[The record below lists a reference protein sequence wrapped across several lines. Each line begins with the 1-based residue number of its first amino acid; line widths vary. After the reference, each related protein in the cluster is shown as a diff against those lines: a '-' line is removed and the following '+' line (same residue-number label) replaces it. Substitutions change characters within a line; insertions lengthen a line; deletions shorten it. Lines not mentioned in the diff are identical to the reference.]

1 MNKIAFATFDPFVQD
16 ARTFCDICAANAP
29 VFAYTL
35 VVSENDG
42 SETKGYCCGPCAPG
56 FLRRLEYLEARQW
69 KAEEAA
75 LETETSSI
83 RLNQWG

>member
-1 MNKIAFATFDPFVQD
+1 MNKIAFATFDPFVHD

-29 VFAYTL
+29 GFVYML

-42 SETKGYCCGPCAPG
+42 SETKGDCCGLCAPG
-56 FLRRLEYLEARQW
+56 LLRRLEYLEARPW

-75 LETETSSI
+75 LKDRDILDKVESV
-83 RLNQWG
+83 G